1 MFKRII
7 IIGGLV
13 VIYSTNHAQYVK
25 NYKRAADKFYKQ
37 GDYNSAAQYY
47 EKSLAGNKNVQNGY
61 EPYLIEK
68 KETGAVAKGANPK
81 VALLYNLAN
90 CYFKLQDYSH
100 AETYYKEVIDLDAA
114 AYPNALYEYAI
125 CLRANGKY
133 NLAQQQLEKFL
144 KTKPAADYK
153 AKATQELANC
163 NFIQQQLQQGAGN
176 VKVEKLNNQVNK
188 EGASYAA
195 AWMNTSTLV
204 FTATRGALDEHSK
217 MTEYNNALYTTAQS
231 SGGFAEAQKLPVS
244 GNTGTHQGVATFT
257 PDGKKMFFTGW
268 NTSNDGKKTFAIY
281 SSEQTANGW
290 SPAVLV
296 DGVVNT
302 EGADARQ
309 PHVTADGKYLLF
321 SSNRPGG
328 QGGYDIWYAPL
339 RDGKPGKAMNMGAS
353 VNSKEDDGAPFY
365 FAAGNTLVFASKG
378 RVGMGGFDLFA
389 ASGTMGSKFADAVN
403 LGYPVNSVK
412 NDSYFVNRGKNLLE
426 DAIISSDRGSLC
438 CLELLSV
445 HKNYNQYFAGQIVD
459 CESKTPVAGV
469 TITATSTS
477 GQPVAKQ
484 TTNAEGFYV
493 LETEAGK
500 EVKLFAI
507 KDAYKNEALAS
518 VAASSDTINV
528 GQNCLTK
535 IPDPF
540 KGQETLVTHD
550 IRFGYNEKEVA
561 PDSYGYM
568 NDMVAYLKANPTVRL
583 EISAHTDGIGSAQY
597 NQQLSQARADACVAY
612 LVNAGIDANRL
623 IAKGYGATKPLEK
636 EKDKKGRDIPAARD
650 KNRRVEFKIVK

>member
-1 MFKRII
+1 MIKHII
-7 IIGGLV
+7 IISGLAV
-13 VIYSTNHAQYVK
+13 SLTATQAQYVK
-25 NYKRAADKFYKQ
+25 NYKKAADKFYKQ

-47 EKSLAGNKNVQNGY
+47 EKSLAGNKEVQNGY
-61 EPYLIEK
+61 APYQVEK
-68 KETGAVAKGANPK
+68 IAAGSTARAVNPK
-81 VALLYNLAN
+81 VELLHNLAD

-100 AETYYKEVIDLDAA
+100 AETYYKEVIDLDAT

-133 NLAQQQLEKFL
+133 NLAEQQLEKYL

-163 NFIQQQLQQGAGN
+163 NFIQQQLQQGTGN
-176 VKVEKLNNQVNK
+176 VKVEKLNTQVNK

-204 FTATRGALDEHSK
+204 FTATRGAVDEHSK

-231 SGGFAEAQKLPVS
+231 GGSFAEAQKLPVT
-244 GNTGTHQGVATFT
+244 GNIGTHQGVASFT

-268 NTSNDGKKTFAIY
+268 NTAKDGTKTFAIY
-281 SSEQTANGW
+281 STEQTANGW
-290 SPAVLV
+290 LPAVLV
-296 DGVVNT
+296 DGTINT

-321 SSNRPGG
+321 SSNRNGG

-339 RDGKPGKAMNMGAS
+339 KDGKPGKAMNMGAS

-365 FAAGNTLVFASKG
+365 YAAGNTLVFASKG
-378 RVGMGGFDLFA
+378 RVGMGGFDLFGA
-389 ASGTMGSKFADAVN
+389 KGTPGSKFEEAVN

-412 NDSYFVNRGKNLLE
+412 NDNYFVNRGKNLLE
-426 DAIISSDRGSLC
+426 DAIISTDRGSLC
-438 CLELLSV
+438 CLELFAV
-445 HKNYNQYFAGQIVD
+445 HKNYNQYFAGQIID

-469 TITATSTS
+469 TITATNTN
-477 GQPVAKQ
+477 GQPVARQ
-484 TTNAEGFYV
+484 TTNAEGYYV

-500 EVKLFAI
+500 EVKLFAG
-507 KDAYKNEALAS
+507 KEAYKNEALAS

-528 GQNCLTK
+528 GQSCLTK

-568 NDMVAYLKANPTVRL
+568 NDMVAYLKANPNVRL
-583 EISAHTDGIGSAQY
+583 EISAHTDGIGSSKY
-597 NQQLSQARADACVAY
+597 NQELSQARADACVAY
-612 LVNAGIDANRL
+612 LVNASIDANRL
-623 IAKGYGATKPLEK
+623 MAKGYGATKPLEK
-636 EKDKKGRDIPAARD
+636 EKDKRGKDIPAARE

>member
-13 VIYSTNHAQYVK
+13 VIYSTNQAQYVK
-25 NYKRAADKFYKQ
+25 NYKKAADKFYKQ

-47 EKSLAGNKNVQNGY
+47 EKSLAGNKDIQNGY
-61 EPYLIEK
+61 EPYQIEK
-68 KETGAVAKGANPK
+68 KAAGSTAKAVNPK
-81 VALLYNLAN
+81 VELLHNLAD

-100 AETYYKEVIDLDAA
+100 AEIYYKEVIDLDAA

-133 NLAQQQLEKFL
+133 NLAQQQFEKFL

-176 VKVEKLNNQVNK
+176 VKVEKLNTQVNK

-204 FTATRGALDEHSK
+204 FTATRGAMDEHSK
-217 MTEYNNALYTTAQS
+217 LTEYNNALYTTAQS
-231 SGGFAEAQKLPVS
+231 GGGFAEAQKLPVS
-244 GNTGTHQGVATFT
+244 GNTGTHQGVASFT

-268 NTSNDGKKTFAIY
+268 NTAKDGTKTFAIY
-281 SSEQTANGW
+281 STEQTANGW

-296 DGVVNT
+296 DGTVNT

-321 SSNRPGG
+321 SSNRNGG

-339 RDGKPGKAMNMGAS
+339 KDGKPGKAMNMGAS

-389 ASGTMGSKFADAVN
+389 ANGTMGSKFTDAVN

-412 NDSYFVNRGKNLLE
+412 NDNYFVNRGKNLLE

-438 CLELLSV
+438 CLELFSV
-445 HKNYNQYFAGQIVD
+445 HKNYNQYFAGQIID
-459 CESKTPVAGV
+459 CENKTPVAGV
-469 TITATSTS
+469 TITATNTS

-484 TTNAEGFYV
+484 TTNAEGYYV

-507 KDAYKNEALAS
+507 KDAYKNEALGS
-518 VAASSDTINV
+518 VAANSDTINV
-528 GQNCLTK
+528 GQSCLTK

-540 KGQETLVTHD
+540 KGKETLVTHD

-568 NDMVAYLKANPTVRL
+568 NDMAAYLKANPTVRL
-583 EISAHTDGIGSAQY
+583 EISAHTDGIGSTQY

-636 EKDKKGRDIPAARD
+636 EKDKKGKDIPAARE

>member
-7 IIGGLV
+7 IISGLAV
-13 VIYSTNHAQYVK
+13 SLTAANAQYVK

-47 EKSLAGNKNVQNGY
+47 ERSLAGNTTVKSGY
-61 EPYLIEK
+61 EPYQVEK
-68 KETGAVAKGANPK
+68 KSAGSAPKGVNPK
-81 VALLYNLAN
+81 IELLYNLAT

-100 AETYYKEVIDLDAA
+100 AETYYNEVIDLDAA

-133 NLAQQQLEKFL
+133 NLARQQLEKFL

-163 NFIQQQLQQGAGN
+163 TFIQQQLQLGAGN
-176 VKVEKLNNQVNK
+176 VKVEKLTSQINK

-195 AWMNTSTLV
+195 AWMNTGTLV
-204 FTATRGALDEHSK
+204 FTATRGALDERSK
-217 MTEYNNALYTTAQS
+217 TTEYNNALYTTAQN
-231 SGGFAEAQKLPVS
+231 SGTFAEAQKLPIS
-244 GNTGTHQGVATFT
+244 GINSTHQGVATFT

-268 NTSNDGKKTFAIY
+268 NTLTDGKRTFAIY
-281 SSEQTANGW
+281 SSEQTANSW

-296 DGVVNT
+296 EGSVNT
-302 EGADARQ
+302 EGTDARQ

-328 QGGYDIWYAPL
+328 QGGFDLWYAPL
-339 RDGKPGKAMNMGAS
+339 KDGKPGKAMNMGAN
-353 VNSKEDDGAPFY
+353 VNSKDDDGAPFY
-365 FAAGNTLVFASKG
+365 FSAGNTLVFASKG
-378 RVGMGGFDLFA
+378 RVGMGGFDLFSA
-389 ASGTMGSKFADAVN
+389 TGSFGSSFTEAVN

-412 NDSYFVNRGKNLLE
+412 NDNYFVNRGRNLLE

-438 CLELLSV
+438 CLELFAV
-445 HKNYNQYFAGQIVD
+445 HKSYNQYFAGQIID
-459 CESKTPVAGV
+459 CESKSPIAGV
-469 TITATSTS
+469 TVTATA
-477 GQPVAKQ
+477 GAQPLAKQ
-484 TTNAEGFYV
+484 TTNAEGYYL

-500 EVKLFAI
+500 EVKLIAV
-507 KDAYKNEALAS
+507 KDAYKNEALGS
-518 VAASSDTINV
+518 VAASADTINV
-528 GQNCLTK
+528 GQGCLTK

-540 KGQETLVTHD
+540 KGKETLVTHD

-568 NDMVAYLKANPTVRL
+568 NEMAAYLKANPAVRL
-583 EISAHTDGIGSAQY
+583 EISAHTDGIGSASY

-612 LVNAGIDANRL
+612 LVNAGVDMSRL
-623 IAKGYGATKPLEK
+623 VPKGYGATMPLEK
-636 EKDKKGRDIPAARD
+636 EKDKRGRDIPAARE
-650 KNRRVEFKIVK
+650 KNRRVEFKVIK